1 MKNYHT
7 QSSSCQ
13 VAAKSPAF
21 RKFFLGG
28 FIIDGNEMRGLR
40 VLEYWA
46 LRHAFRVRP
55 TWATPGLPSM
65 AAWHTAHCQ
74 DDTAFT
80 PFSAEKQQGDE
91 TLYM

>member
-21 RKFFLGG
+21 RKFILGG

-55 TWATPGLPSM
+55 T
-65 AAWHTAHCQ
+65 
-74 DDTAFT
+74 
-80 PFSAEKQQGDE
+80 
-91 TLYM
+91 